1 MSVWTSYKVGGM
13 ERFQNGFRY
22 AHHSTEG
29 LAKHSALIDSVFNRE
44 VVTKTVTHDVKLVVN
59 N

>member
-1 MSVWTSYKVGGM
+1 MDLWGWRDFRIVL
-13 ERFQNGFRY
+13 RY

-44 VVTKTVTHDVKLVVN
+44 VVTKTVTHDLKLVISN
-59 N
+59 R